1 MRAERKPS
9 TTRALRAR
17 KALGL
22 AMLVGASASV
32 AHDTRGAAIEASLD
46 VSLPSD
52 HSLSAMS
59 LSEAI
64 ARRRS
69 LRDLSVTPLSLEELS
84 QLLWAAQG
92 VTDPERG
99 LRAAP
104 SAGALYPLRVYVAK
118 VDGAYEYEPRA
129 HAIHRFEARDV
140 RGALAAAAHHQLVVM
155 EAPVLLVIAGDVS
168 RTRAKYGS
176 RAERYVTLEAGHA
189 AENILLAATALGL
202 GAVPVGAFN
211 DDGVRAALRLDDDLT
226 PLYLVP
232 VGHPAIGRQ

>member
-17 KALGL
+17 KAIGL

-32 AHDTRGAAIEASLD
+32 AHDTRGAAFEPKLD
-46 VSLPSD
+46 VALPSE
-52 HSLSAMS
+52 HPLSAMS
-59 LSEAI
+59 LSDAI

-69 LRDLSVTPLSLEELS
+69 LRELSVTPLGLEELG

-104 SAGALYPLRVYVAK
+104 SAGALYPLRLYVANA
-118 VDGAYEYEPRA
+118 DGAFEYEPRA
-129 HAIHRFEARDV
+129 HALHRFEARDV
-140 RGALAAAAHHQLVVM
+140 RGALATAAHHQAVVV
-155 EAPVLLVIAGDVS
+155 EAPVILVIAGDVS
-168 RTRAKYGS
+168 RTRTKYGS
-176 RAERYVTLEAGHA
+176 RAERYVALEAGHA
-189 AENILLAATALGL
+189 AQNVLLAATALGL

-211 DDGVRAALRLDDDLT
+211 DDGVRAALRLDGDLT

-232 VGHPAIGRQ
+232 VGHPAAGRQ